1 MTTVHNAIGIVRVS
15 QVGDRD
21 GDSFASPEVQEQR
34 IRQLPDL
41 NVLDV
46 YPELDVSGGK
56 PLAKRGTDGKPGI
69 KQAVERIER
78 GEASVLVAAYF
89 DRLFR
94 SLKVQQEVIERVE
107 AAGGRVLAVDVGEIS
122 NKTAAQWLSGSML
135 GIVSEYYRRSTG
147 ERVTAACA
155 RAIDRGVPVIP
166 AIPVGFVKNA
176 GGRLEPHPSDADI
189 PQTLFEARLAGRSW
203 HELRSM
209 LEDRGYSYTLPGVR
223 KLLANRIYIG
233 EIHYGRWTKTHA
245 HPALVTQDVFE
256 RVQRLRTP
264 PGPKQRSDMLLT
276 RLGVLRCTCGAPMAV
291 YHTSGNGATGYRC
304 TAKRAGH
311 SSVKASLLDPIVA
324 EVAWRLHGD
333 RGSRHAAD
341 GAARAAIDRESHARA
356 TLDAAISG
364 FAAAGLHDDP
374 KAVAELA
381 SLRETWEQA
390 RDAADVARES
400 HGAAAYGAGVTREG
414 ASKQELRNIIQSVL
428 ERVDVAPGDRS
439 LGRWQPVETRLRF
452 YPRGRD
458 PFGVEPG
465 GDRI

>member
-1 MTTVHNAIGIVRVS
+1 MTTVHSAIGIVRVS

-21 GDSFASPEVQEQR
+21 GDSFASPEVQEER

-56 PLAKRGTDGKPGI
+56 PLAKRGTDDKPGI

-107 AAGGRVLAVDVGEIS
+107 AAGGRVLAVDVGVIS

-135 GIVSEYYRRSTG
+135 GIVSEYYRRSAG

-155 RAIDRGVPVIP
+155 RAIHRGVPVIP
-166 AIPVGFVKNA
+166 AIPVGYVRRDD
-176 GGRLEPHPSDADI
+176 GRLEPHPTDRDI
-189 PQTLFEARLAGRSW
+189 PQALFEARLAGRSW
-203 HELRSM
+203 RDLRTI
-209 LEDRGYSYTLPGVR
+209 LEDRGYRYTMPGVR
-223 KLLANRIYIG
+223 KLLANRIYVG
-233 EIHYGRWTKTHA
+233 EIHYAQWKTKDAHA
-245 HPALVTQDVFE
+245 PLVSLDTFD

-264 PGPKQRSDMLLT
+264 PGPKQKSDMLLT

-291 YHTSGNGATGYRC
+291 YHTRGEGATGYRC

-311 SSVKASLLDPIVA
+311 SSVKASLLDPIVT

-333 RGSRHAAD
+333 RESRYAAD
-341 GAARAAIDRESHARA
+341 GAARATIDREAHARA

-381 SLRETWEQA
+381 SLRESWEQA

-400 HGAAAYGAGVTREG
+400 HGAAVYRAGVTRAN
-414 ASKQELRNIIQSVL
+414 ASKQELRNIIQSAL
-428 ERVDVAPGDRS
+428 ARVDVAPGDRS
-439 LGRWQPVETRLRF
+439 LGRWQPVETRLLF

-458 PFGVEPG
+458 PFSVKPV